1 MYGENGGLLRAEL
14 SSLLKQHR
22 VQFRIGGGGTHTVPV
37 TTTEDERRQI
47 GEQIRRYRQAA
58 LVWCE
63 QATRAVAP
71 HAGSNLSPTGA
82 NPFRLPA
89 IQHGGLAAM
98 RLALEQTIDA
108 STARLP
114 SLEELAT
121 PHDLPIVEHWRQ
133 VARAAALGEHDFD
146 AGLGHGSLDA
156 QQTHTLIG
164 DVAATVRALVVLDQ
178 RYSAVPG
185 WEKLHR
191 LDRLGWSALACAL
204 DASLEPSDYAID
216 MRGWRTKS
224 KVITGP
230 AKPGLL
236 GVLQAEHN
244 LVIRMQSFPS
254 AMNLRLVVDSQRLLS
269 GGLAKL
275 AAKID
280 PNLQQTWLNREQTYL
295 GLQHELRNVGG
306 RFGTGGLAV
315 TEGANAVSRLK
326 TIQPGGG
333 LDPRVLHGFTTLFN
347 KLDARIADVIEA
359 GMKRDAYFM
368 RVKVPRLVENSG
380 QLVAPARERYIP
392 LAEADHTAIT
402 ELVRDRLRPP
412 AELPSPPRGA
422 ARSRAELHSAIVH
435 QPTRG
440 AARDVPSL

>member
-22 VQFRIGGGGTHTVPV
+22 VQLRIGGGGTHTVPV
-37 TTTEDERRQI
+37 TTTENERRQI
-47 GEQIRRYRQAA
+47 GEQIRRYRQSV
-58 LVWCE
+58 LVWCV
-63 QATRAVAP
+63 QATNAVAP
-71 HAGSNLSPTGA
+71 HAASNLSPTVT

-89 IQHGGLAAM
+89 IQHGGLTAM
-98 RLALEQTIDA
+98 RQALEQTIDA

-146 AGLGHGSLDA
+146 AGLGHGRLDA
-156 QQTHTLIG
+156 QQAHTLIG
-164 DVAATVRALVVLDQ
+164 DVAAIVRGLVVLDQ
-178 RYSAVPG
+178 RYSSIPG
-185 WEKLHR
+185 WENLHR
-191 LDRLGWSALACAL
+191 SERLGWSALACAL
-204 DASLEPSDYAID
+204 DASLEPPDYAVD
-216 MRGWRTKS
+216 MHGWRPKA
-224 KVITGP
+224 KVIAGP

-244 LVIRMQSFPS
+244 LAIRMQSLPS

-269 GGLAKL
+269 GWLAKL

-280 PNLQQTWLNREQTYL
+280 PNLQHQWLTREQVYL
-295 GLQHELRNVGG
+295 DLQHELRNVGG
-306 RFGTGGLAV
+306 RFGKGGLAV

-326 TIQPGGG
+326 TIQPGTD
-333 LDPRVLHGFTTLFN
+333 LDPRVLHAFTTLFN
-347 KLDARIADVIEA
+347 KLDTRIADVIEA
-359 GMKRDAYFM
+359 GMKRDAYFV
-368 RVKVPRLVENSG
+368 RVRVPRLLKNTG
-380 QLVAPARERYIP
+380 QLVATARERYIP
-392 LAEADHTAIT
+392 LAEADNTAIT

-412 AELPSPPRGA
+412 AELPSSTRGA
-422 ARSRAELHSAIVH
+422 ARSRAELHTAIVH

-440 AARDVPSL
+440 ASRDVPSL